1 MQELRTLLLLKQA
14 EGGSFLALLMR
25 FSSLVACALILAG
38 GLAAGQQEHPD
49 APSAVQ
55 QKSGQLP
62 DAPQPQQPPTF
73 PRPVPSTTVPQEQA
87 PPSDIMPAIPHGPN
101 SGVDSRDEMFKLRV
115 VVNQV
120 FIPVTVRDDSGHLVE
135 GLLRRDF
142 TVLEDGV
149 AQNINFFT
157 SDPFPLSAAV
167 VLDTNL
173 PDSELR
179 KVNETMGALVGAF
192 SDFDE
197 VAFYTYGASV
207 RRELDYSAMTDRFAA
222 ALRRIKP
229 KGQNP
234 GPPVTSGPMAG
245 GPSINGRPVDPGAPM
260 VLYPA
265 RESEVLNDAILA
277 AARELAKRD
286 RARRKIIFVI
296 SDGKE
301 SGSRAGFD
309 EVRKIL
315 LSSEITVYGVAVD
328 TGALPIYRTAQK
340 AHIPGTAYG
349 DILNRYAR
357 DTGGEVFPEM
367 DRDAIETAYARVT
380 STARNQY
387 TIGYKAKATASG
399 SYRTIEVKVDR
410 GGLDVKAKPGYFPL
424 PPGS

>member
-1 MQELRTLLLLKQA
+1 
-14 EGGSFLALLMR
+14 
-25 FSSLVACALILAG
+25 
-38 GLAAGQQEHPD
+38 
-49 APSAVQ
+49 
-55 QKSGQLP
+55 
-62 DAPQPQQPPTF
+62 
-73 PRPVPSTTVPQEQA
+73 
-87 PPSDIMPAIPHGPN
+87 
-101 SGVDSRDEMFKLRV
+101 MFTIIR

-120 FIPVTVRDDSGHLVE
+120 FIPVTVRDESGHLVE
-135 GLLRRDF
+135 GLLRKDF
-142 TVLEDGV
+142 SVLEDGV
-149 AQNINFFT
+149 QQNINFFT

-173 PDSELR
+173 PEGEMR

-197 VAFYTYGASV
+197 VAFYTYGNTV
-207 RRELDYSAMTDRFAA
+207 RRELDYGAMTDRYAA
-222 ALRRIKP
+222 ALRRVKP

-234 GPPVTSGPMAG
+234 GPPVTSGPMQG
-245 GPSINGRPVDPGAPM
+245 GPSINGRPVDPSVPM
-260 VLYPA
+260 VTYPG

-277 AARELAKRD
+277 AARELRKRD

-301 SGSRAGFD
+301 WGSRAGFD
-309 EVRKIL
+309 EVRKVL

-328 TGALPIYRTAQK
+328 TGALPGYRTAQK
-340 AHIPGTAYG
+340 VHIPGTAQG
-349 DILNRYAR
+349 DVLNRYAR
-357 DTGGEVFPEM
+357 DTGGEVFPEL
-367 DRDAIETAYARVT
+367 DRGAIEAAYARVT

-399 SYRTIEVKVDR
+399 TYRNIEVKVHR

>member
-1 MQELRTLLLLKQA
+1 
-14 EGGSFLALLMR
+14 MR
-25 FSSLVACALILAG
+25 FSRAAACAVVMVS
-38 GLAAGQQEHPD
+38 GLAVGQQEPPD

-55 QKSGQLP
+55 QQSGQLP
-62 DAPQPQQPPTF
+62 DAPQPQQQPTF
-73 PRPVPSTTVPQEQA
+73 PKTIPVQSEPQA
-87 PPSDIMPAIPHGPN
+87 PGSQPSSAMPGVPHAPN
-101 SGVDSRDEMFKLRV
+101 SGVDSRDDMFKIIV
-115 VVNQV
+115 QVNQV
-120 FIPVTVRDDSGHLVE
+120 FIPVTVRDGSGHLME
-135 GLLRRDF
+135 GLLRKDF
-142 TVLEDGV
+142 TVLEDGKP
-149 AQNINFFT
+149 QNINFFT

-173 PDSELR
+173 PDTELK

-192 SDFDE
+192 SDYDE
-197 VAFYTYGASV
+197 VAFYTYGSSV
-207 RRELDYSAMTDRFAA
+207 RRELDYGAMTDRYATA
-222 ALRRIKP
+222 MRRVKP

-234 GPPVTSGPMAG
+234 GPPVTSGPMQG

-260 VLYPA
+260 VIYPG

-277 AARELAKRD
+277 AARELRKRD

-301 SGSRAGFD
+301 WGSHAGFD
-309 EVRKIL
+309 EVRKVL

-328 TGALPIYRTAQK
+328 TGAIPGYRNLQK
-340 AHIPGTAYG
+340 VHIPGTSAYG

-357 DTGGEVFPEM
+357 DTGGEVFPELE
-367 DRDAIETAYARVT
+367 RQAIEAAYARVT

-387 TIGYKAKATASG
+387 TIGYKTKASASG
-399 SYRTIEVKVDR
+399 TYRTIEVQVHR